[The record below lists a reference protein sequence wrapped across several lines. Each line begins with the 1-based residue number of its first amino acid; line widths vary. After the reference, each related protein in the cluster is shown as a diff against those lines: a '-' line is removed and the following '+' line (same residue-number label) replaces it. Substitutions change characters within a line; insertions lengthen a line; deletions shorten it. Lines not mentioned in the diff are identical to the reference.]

1 MNLREYIKERWLQFI
16 LLLAVL
22 TVVMLFGVLV
32 MIPGFYLLLAGVSF
46 VSIWFVIWCTDY
58 MRKCRFY
65 KTVENHLA
73 HLDQKY
79 LLPELLECP
88 DFLEGKFMYETLQEM
103 MESMNWRVGEYRRK
117 SDEYKEYIE
126 LWVHE
131 VKLPI
136 ATGKMILENNRDS
149 CSESFVE
156 ELDK

>member
-1 MNLREYIKERWLQFI
+1 M
-16 LLLAVL
+16 
-22 TVVMLFGVLV
+22 
-32 MIPGFYLLLAGVSF
+32 
-46 VSIWFVIWCTDY
+46 
-58 MRKCRFY
+58 
-65 KTVENHLA
+65 ENHLA

-88 DFLEGKFMYETLQEM
+88 GFLEGKFMYETLQEM
-103 MESMNWRVGEYRRK
+103 AESMNWRVGEYRRK

-149 CSESFVE
+149 CSESLSE
-156 ELDK
+156 ELDKIDDFAEQALFSRQKQLRGKGLYTEKAESGGAGTRGYTQKIKKALIGGKFLHSPA